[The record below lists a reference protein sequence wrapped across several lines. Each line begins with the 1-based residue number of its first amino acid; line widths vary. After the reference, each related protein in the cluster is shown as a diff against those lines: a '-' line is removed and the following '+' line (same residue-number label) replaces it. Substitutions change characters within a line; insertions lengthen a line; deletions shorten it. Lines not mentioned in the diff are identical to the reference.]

1 MDPVVYS
8 PLAKEY
14 NLHISSLE
22 QVYGEYSELHHS
34 KHKVL
39 LTCNYRTH
47 NDILK
52 LPSKFFY
59 RDKLRSCD
67 TVKKHPD
74 FTPLMFLK
82 LDDNED
88 DKEKYLSEFQSYLNV
103 KEANK
108 IVTFLKEE
116 LIPTWPVTEWGQL
129 KDNSI
134 GILTTEYAQVRMYDN
149 PKFNAKFIAIL
160 SLGTLYPHMF
170 ERTNAKSI
178 CGHDY

>member
-14 NLHISSLE
+14 NFHRSALE
-22 QVYGEYSELHHS
+22 QVYGEYSELRHN

-47 NDILK
+47 SDILK

-59 RDKLRSCD
+59 RNKLKSCD
-67 TVKKHPD
+67 MVEKHPD

-82 LDDNED
+82 LDNNEN
-88 DKEKYLSEFQSYLNV
+88 DKEKYLPEFKSYLNV

-108 IVTFLKEE
+108 IVSFLKEE
-116 LIPTWPVTEWGQL
+116 LIPKWPVTEWGQL

-134 GILTTEYAQVRMYDN
+134 GILTTEYAQVHMVTQN
-149 PKFNAKFIAIL
+149 SMLAIALIFIFRYIISA
-160 SLGTLYPHMF
+160 HV
-170 ERTNAKSI
+170 
-178 CGHDY
+178 

>member
-14 NLHISSLE
+14 NFHRSPLE
-22 QVYGEYSELHHS
+22 QVYGEYSELRHS

-47 NDILK
+47 HDILR

-59 RDKLRSCD
+59 RNKLKSCD
-67 TVKKHPD
+67 MVEKHPD

-82 LDDNED
+82 LDNNEN
-88 DKEKYLSEFQSYLNV
+88 DKEKYLPEFKSYLNAR
-103 KEANK
+103 EADK
-108 IVTFLKEE
+108 IVSFLKEE
-116 LIPTWPVTEWGQL
+116 LIPKWPVKEWGQL

-134 GILTTEYAQVRMYDN
+134 GILTTEYAQVHD
-149 PKFNAKFIAIL
+149 PKLNVGYSSNF
-160 SLGTLYPHMF
+160 Y
-170 ERTNAKSI
+170 
-178 CGHDY
+178 Y